1 MQRYD
6 QSSFRAET
14 ETEITSTTD
23 QLSLQRDNLEKM
35 SGNALKSEWAK
46 GAISTNQIGQTHNYA
61 LTQAII
67 NLLGFVCLWHALLF

>member
-14 ETEITSTTD
+14 ETEITSTND

-35 SGNALKSEWAK
+35 SGNALESEWEK
-46 GAISTNQIGQTHNYA
+46 GAISTNQMGQTHNYA

-67 NLLGFVCLWHALLF
+67 NLLGFVCLWLALLF